1 MARVVLL
8 GTAAAVPTPG
18 HALTSLAV
26 EGEGGF
32 LLVDCGE
39 SPIPRLTLA
48 RLAPSDLRGL
58 ILTHFHPDHVAG
70 VPLLLVDLWLLG
82 RMEPLP
88 VFGLQDVLERLRR
101 MMDLFRWERWQGLY
115 PVRPITVSAQAG
127 AVVLEDLG
135 LRVSA
140 TPVDHLVP
148 TLGLR
153 IENLRTGRA
162 VAYSADTAPSRA
174 VADLARGAEVLFHEA
189 AGASPGHSSPAQA
202 GAVARQ
208 QHRTVKI
215 LVVDPYK
222 KAIAFRD
229 EQGRWREVHL
239 DRPELEHY
247 LKDLK
252 EGDTVEVTFTEALA
266 VSVEPR

>member
-1 MARVVLL
+1 LARVVLL

-48 RLAPSDLRGL
+48 RLRPSDLR
-58 ILTHFHPDHVAG
+58 
-70 VPLLLVDLWLLG
+70 LLG

-88 VFGLQDVLERLRR
+88 VFGLHDVLERLRR
-101 MMDLFRWERWQGLY
+101 MMDLFRWERWEGLY
-115 PVRPITVSAQAG
+115 PVRPVAVSAQPG
-127 AVVLEDLG
+127 AVVLEDLS
-135 LRVSA
+135 LRISA
-140 TPVDHLVP
+140 TPVEHLVP

-153 IENLRTGRA
+153 FENLRTGRA

-174 VADLARGAEVLFHEA
+174 VADLAQGAEVLFHEA
-189 AGASPGHSSPAQA
+189 AGASRGHSSPAQA

-208 QHRTVKI
+208 AGVDR
-215 LVVDPYK
+215 LVLVHYPPDR
-222 KAIAFRD
+222 AFPDSWVSRARAAFGGPVELGRD
-229 EQGRWREVHL
+229 LQVFL
-239 DRPELEHY
+239 
-247 LKDLK
+247 
-252 EGDTVEVTFTEALA
+252 F
-266 VSVEPR
+266 

>member
-48 RLAPSDLRGL
+48 RLRPSDLRGL

-88 VFGLQDVLERLRR
+88 VFGLHDVLERLRR
-101 MMDLFRWERWQGLY
+101 MMDLFRWERWEGLY
-115 PVRPITVSAQAG
+115 PVRPVAVSAQPG
-127 AVVLEDLG
+127 AVVLEDLS
-135 LRVSA
+135 LRISA
-140 TPVDHLVP
+140 TPVEHLVP

-153 IENLRTGRA
+153 FENLRTGRA

-174 VADLARGAEVLFHEA
+174 VADLAQGAEVLFHEA
-189 AGASPGHSSPAQA
+189 AGASRGHSSPAQA

-208 QHRTVKI
+208 AGVDR
-215 LVVDPYK
+215 LVLVHYPPDR
-222 KAIAFRD
+222 AFPDSWVSRARAAFGGPVELGRD
-229 EQGRWREVHL
+229 LQVFL
-239 DRPELEHY
+239 
-247 LKDLK
+247 
-252 EGDTVEVTFTEALA
+252 F
-266 VSVEPR
+266 